1 MAIRIQRHTNA
12 RKQATLLG
20 GLDVSQLKWRVCGCD
35 LNRFAH
41 EGTNDISNVKVQLKC
56 KYN

>member
-12 RKQATLLG
+12 SKQATLLG
-20 GLDVSQLKWRVCGCD
+20 GLDVSQLKWRVCGCG

-41 EGTNDISNVKVQLKC
+41 EDMNDISNVKVLQI
-56 KYN
+56 